1 MIKLHNI
8 FQSQRNEH
16 WPNFWTALPRAA
28 LVWIN
33 ELNVLCVI
41 NRLIKHGYISTDGAN
56 KTVTSLLLPA
66 TRGPDLWPRPCLNTL
81 PSGRLRESQSEVKK
95 KRIVKEKEAGWWK
108 EEIKYSYLCLSGAIS
123 HLHMI
128 MSWKMWF
135 MWFSAR
141 DVLNKGVILF

>member
-1 MIKLHNI
+1 MIKLHNV
-8 FQSQRNEH
+8 FQSQWNED
-16 WPNFWTALPRAA
+16 WPNLWTVLPRAA

-41 NRLIKHGYISTDGAN
+41 NRLIEHGYIRTDWAY

-66 TRGPDLWPRPCLNTL
+66 TRGPDLWPHPSLNTL
-81 PSGRLRESQSEVKK
+81 PSECLRESHSEVKR
-95 KRIVKEKEAGWWK
+95 KRIVKEMMK
-108 EEIKYSYLCLSGAIS
+108 EETKDSYLCLSGAIS

-128 MSWKMWF
+128 MFWKMWF